1 MGDIFVFSA
10 DQVSRLTGLS
20 RRQLGYWAQT
30 GFFAP
35 EKVREGDSGPLHK
48 VYSFRDVV
56 GLGTIALIRDKVP
69 LQRLREV
76 AGRISH
82 YEGPWAGLTF
92 WVGGRQVFWTNP
104 DTNVI
109 EGSRPPRQSALPIE
123 MQKVEADMHARVET
137 AKSRGTGDIGAI
149 YRHRTVAENAYVV
162 AGTRIPTAAIY
173 AFHLD
178 GYDTDAIIR
187 EYPRLTPTDVVK
199 AIEWEAQRKQS
210 KAS

>member
-1 MGDIFVFSA
+1 MGDIFVFST

-20 RRQLGYWAQT
+20 RRQLGYWDRT
-30 GFFAP
+30 DFFTP

-56 GLGTIALIRDKVP
+56 GLRTIALIRDKVS

-76 AGRISH
+76 AERVSH

-92 WVGGRQVFWTNP
+92 WIGGRQVFWTNP
-104 DTNVI
+104 DTNVV
-109 EGSRPPRQSALPIE
+109 EGSHPQRQAALPIE
-123 MQKVEADMHARVET
+123 MQKVEADMHAKIQT
-137 AKSRGTGDIGAI
+137 AKRRDAGDIGAI
-149 YRHRTVAENAYVV
+149 HRHRTVAENAYVV

-178 GYDTDAIIR
+178 GYGTEEIIR

-199 AIEWEAQRKQS
+199 AIEWEAHRNQS